1 MTFAGRIRITPDLVQ
16 QVRHSVDIVDIASDM
31 TSLKRQGRKYTGLCP
46 FHKEKSPSFQV
57 DPQLGLY
64 HCFGC
69 GAGGDA
75 IDLYMR
81 HSGDDFP
88 VAIEN
93 LARRYGI
100 PLPAPDEVARGG
112 APDASAAFEEAQL
125 FFQRQLEKNDL
136 PRQYLDQRQISPE
149 LRKRYGLGYA
159 PEGWTS
165 LLDALKPRL
174 GTEVLLAA
182 GLVGKSEQGGR
193 LYDRFRHRLM
203 FPIFSPSGRIV
214 GFGGR
219 TLGDDRAKYVNSA
232 ETAFFKK
239 GELLYGLHQ
248 AKRGIREFG
257 RAVLVEGYFDVLAIA
272 ACGIEGAVAGM
283 GTAFTPEQAREL
295 ARYADEVVM
304 AYDGDDAGRTAAE
317 RTWPILLGAGL
328 SVRLARFPD
337 GEDPDSLRVGQGKEA
352 VAKVIA
358 EAVDAIWF
366 DIERKIPPQ
375 AVREPRL
382 QSQGV
387 KAVLELL
394 RPLRDRIVRDAYA
407 RRAAQRLGVDESVLL
422 RRDGAVQHEAAN
434 QKRTIVRIEE
444 EKAVLLL
451 FDENEVLPSPEQ
463 MPPSEIFE
471 DEICRNTYA
480 AFCALY
486 RSGRRAPD
494 RRAVVDELV
503 ERQISIDRAARILL
517 QEPVPAEG
525 APALQATLATLHT
538 RWVKRRQTEL
548 QNEIADASQRNDQTR
563 LVELLEE
570 KKKLTRHLH
579 PGFTGTYT
587 GDPSRELA

>member
-1 MTFAGRIRITPDLVQ
+1 MSPGRIRITPDLVQ
-16 QVRHSVDIVDIASDM
+16 QVRHAVDIVDIAGDM
-31 TSLKRQGRKYTGLCP
+31 TSLKKQGRKYTGLCP

-69 GAGGDA
+69 GVGGDA

-100 PLPAPDEVARGG
+100 PLPAPEDLGRNAG
-112 APDASAAFEEAQL
+112 PDPAAAFEEAQA
-125 FFQRQLEKNDL
+125 FFQRHLDRGEL
-136 PRQYLDQRQISPE
+136 PRKYLDGRQISPE

-159 PEGWTS
+159 PDSWTG
-165 LLDALKPRL
+165 LLEALQPRL
-174 GTEVLLAA
+174 GADALLAA
-182 GLVGKSEQGGR
+182 GLVGRSEQGR

-248 AKRGIREFG
+248 AKRGIRENG
-257 RAVLVEGYFDVLAIA
+257 RAILVEGYFDVLAIA

-283 GTAFTPEQAREL
+283 GTAFTAEQAREL
-295 ARYADEVVM
+295 SRYADEVVM
-304 AYDGDDAGRTAAE
+304 AYDGDDAGRAAAE
-317 RTWPILLGAGL
+317 RTLPILLAAGL
-328 SVRLARFPD
+328 SVRLAVFPL
-337 GEDPDSLRVGQGKEA
+337 GEDPDSLRLAQGKEA
-352 VAKVIA
+352 VARAIG

-366 DIERKIPPQ
+366 DIEKRIPRG
-375 AVREPRL
+375 VMREPRL

-394 RPLRDRIVRDAYA
+394 RPLRDRIARDSYA

-422 RRDGAVQHEAAN
+422 RRDGAAQLESARPE
-434 QKRTIVRIEE
+434 RTIVRIEE

-451 FDENEVLPSPEQ
+451 FDENETLPPPEQ
-463 MPPSEIFE
+463 MYPSEIFE

-486 RSGRRAPD
+486 RSGRRAPG
-494 RRAVVDELV
+494 RRDVVDELV
-503 ERQISIDRAARILL
+503 ERGIPIDRAARILL

-525 APALQATLATLHT
+525 TPALQATLATLHT
-538 RWVKRRQTEL
+538 RWVKRRQAEL

-563 LVELLEE
+563 LVELLDE

-587 GDPSRELA
+587 GDPSRDMA

>member
-16 QVRHSVDIVDIASDM
+16 QVRHSIDIVDIAGDM
-31 TSLKRQGRKYTGLCP
+31 TSLKKQGRKYTGLCP

-57 DPQLGLY
+57 DPALGLY

-100 PLPAPDEVARGG
+100 PLPAPEEIGRPAG
-112 APDASAAFEEAQL
+112 PDPAAAFEEAQA
-125 FFQRQLEKNDL
+125 FFQRQLDRTEL
-136 PRQYLDQRQISPE
+136 PRRYLDDRQISPE

-159 PEGWTS
+159 PDGWST
-165 LLDALKPRL
+165 LLDALQPRL
-174 GTEVLLAA
+174 GVDVLLAA
-182 GLVGKSEQGGR
+182 GLVGRSEQGR

-203 FPIFSPSGRIV
+203 FPIFSPNGRIV

-219 TLGDDRAKYVNSA
+219 TLGEDRAKYVNSA

-248 AKRGIREFG
+248 AKRGIREHG
-257 RAVLVEGYFDVLAIA
+257 RAILAEGYFDVLAITA
-272 ACGIEGAVAGM
+272 SGIEGAVAGM
-283 GTAFTPEQAREL
+283 GTAFTAEQAREL
-295 ARYADEVVM
+295 SRYADEVVM

-317 RTWPILLGAGL
+317 RTLPILIAAGL
-328 SVRLARFPD
+328 AVRIAIFPP
-337 GEDPDSLRVGQGKEA
+337 GEDPDSLRLSQGKEA
-352 VAKVIA
+352 VAKAIA
-358 EAVDAIWF
+358 ESVDAIWF
-366 DIERKIPPQ
+366 DIEKKVPPGV
-375 AVREPRL
+375 AREPRQ
-382 QSQGV
+382 QSLGV

-394 RPLRDRIVRDAYA
+394 RPLRDRVARDAYA

-422 RRDGAVQHEAAN
+422 RRDGAIPLEAN
-434 QKRTIVRIEE
+434 QQKRTIVRIEE

-451 FDENEVLPSPEQ
+451 FEENETLAPPDR

-486 RSGRRAPD
+486 RSGRRAPS
-494 RRAVVDELV
+494 RRDVVDELV
-503 ERQISIDRAARILL
+503 ERGISIDRAARILL

-538 RWVKRRQTEL
+538 RWVKRRQAEL
-548 QNEIADASQRNDQTR
+548 QNEISDASQRNDQTR

-587 GDPSRELA
+587 GDPSGELA

>member
-1 MTFAGRIRITPDLVQ
+1 MNPGRIRITPDLVQ
-16 QVRHSVDIVDIASDM
+16 QVRHSVDIVDIAGDM
-31 TSLKRQGRKYTGLCP
+31 TSLKKQGRKYTGLCP

-69 GAGGDA
+69 GVGGDA

-100 PLPAPDEVARGG
+100 PLPAPEDLGRNAG
-112 APDASAAFEEAQL
+112 PDPSAAFEEAQA
-125 FFQRQLEKNDL
+125 FFQRHLDRGEL
-136 PRQYLDQRQISPE
+136 PRQYLDDRQISPE

-159 PEGWTS
+159 PDSWTG
-165 LLDALKPRL
+165 LLEALQPRL
-174 GTEVLLAA
+174 GADVLLAA
-182 GLVGKSEQGGR
+182 GLVGRSEQGR

-248 AKRGIREFG
+248 AKRGIRENG
-257 RAVLVEGYFDVLAIA
+257 RAILVEGYFDVLAIA

-283 GTAFTPEQAREL
+283 GTAFTAEQAREL
-295 ARYADEVVM
+295 SRYADEVVM
-304 AYDGDDAGRTAAE
+304 AYDGDDAGRAAAE
-317 RTWPILLGAGL
+317 RTLPILLAAGL
-328 SVRLARFPD
+328 SVRLAVFPP
-337 GEDPDSLRVGQGKEA
+337 GEDPDSLRLAQGKEA
-352 VAKVIA
+352 VARAIG

-366 DIERKIPPQ
+366 DIEKRIPPG
-375 AVREPRL
+375 VMREPRL

-394 RPLRDRIVRDAYA
+394 RPLRDRIARDSYA

-422 RRDGAVQHEAAN
+422 RRDGAAQLESARPE
-434 QKRTIVRIEE
+434 RTIVRIEE

-451 FDENEVLPSPEQ
+451 FDENEALPPPEQ
-463 MPPSEIFE
+463 MYPSEIFE

-486 RSGRRAPD
+486 RSGRRAPG
-494 RRAVVDELV
+494 RRDVVDELV
-503 ERQISIDRAARILL
+503 ERGIPIDRAARILL

-525 APALQATLATLHT
+525 TPALQATLATLHT
-538 RWVKRRQTEL
+538 RWVKRRQAEL

-563 LVELLEE
+563 LVELLDE

-587 GDPSRELA
+587 GDPSPDMA